1 MKAKSKEHLATCHS
15 YGVATVK
22 ELNNKFQERLC
33 NYGYSTIVLHV
44 GTNDL
49 VKMMPSPSQKIP
61 IVLSKMLS
69 LREKCPREKLMQ
81 RTN

>member
-1 MKAKSKEHLATCHS
+1 MIKHIDERKIERAFGGKATCHS

-61 IVLSKMLS
+61 IVLSKMMKY
-69 LREKCPREKLMQ
+69 R
-81 RTN
+81 